1 MEPCS
6 EDHGRRLSPLTAR
19 RAATGVGD
27 RCSPCKAALL
37 AAADRGRV
45 RLVRH
50 PEDAQGLLLVDFPP
64 QSFGEEVFLLDEAKA
79 PGLDL
84 PFGFESKDQV
94 PLLPSARVRM
104 SGPSRLG
111 YCVGCV

>member
-1 MEPCS
+1 M
-6 EDHGRRLSPLTAR
+6 
-19 RAATGVGD
+19 
-27 RCSPCKAALL
+27 
-37 AAADRGRV
+37 
-45 RLVRH
+45 RH
-50 PEDAQGLLLVDFPP
+50 PEDAQGLLLVDLPP

-111 YCVGCV
+111 YCVRCVSRCCLPIAIASKGVEDGQEAQ